1 MVSKTG
7 AQRPK
12 DYSDNNGQAVK
23 LTKLR
28 YSVKTCRKRESDPT
42 FDEDYKKKEAEQK
55 RKYRARKTAE
65 KIS

>member
-28 YSVKTCRKRESDPT
+28 YSVKTCRKQESDPT
-42 FDEDYKKKEAEQK
+42 FYEDYRTEKE
-55 RKYRARKTAE
+55 
-65 KIS
+65 ISSEENC

>member
-1 MVSKTG
+1 MLSKTG

-42 FDEDYKKKEAEQK
+42 FDEDYRTEKE
-55 RKYRARKTAE
+55 
-65 KIS
+65 ISSEENC